1 MITKIEVFFNNK
13 FSVIILILVC
23 CFTIFVANN
32 IYQYETFLSKQDS
45 SNYILLAN
53 NLKNYFLVPHQ
64 DAMRIFP
71 SFCVFVLSLIGLEI
85 ELGFKLLTYI
95 IFTFIHIKL
104 FFILKSLDI
113 KNYLNLSIIAI
124 IIYSNHSVLYSI
136 FNYYQLLDLISYLL
150 ILYFIEF
157 VTQKNQKKLFFISL
171 LSIFTKEYLIVL
183 VLFIYFQNF
192 IETGKK
198 NSLINLLVLIFI
210 YFLNYKFAA
219 SQNYDLENKSSL
231 ISLIKTYV
239 FDLDVYFSSGFN
251 GLIKDKNFLLFFPFS
266 ILFFSK
272 KFYKFIFQYY
282 PVLIFSIIPIFF
294 SIFLYNNV
302 GNNFFR
308 VFYHGYFSVVL
319 FSLIFLSKVISED
332 EKSKVL
338 LFISPFFFI
347 IDFIFILLNINQHGF
362 FEFFQ
367 ITRYSYLS
375 GYYIFNLTI
384 FIIILFNFKKIFLNK

>member
-1 MITKIEVFFNNK
+1 M
-13 FSVIILILVC
+13 
-23 CFTIFVANN
+23 
-32 IYQYETFLSKQDS
+32 
-45 SNYILLAN
+45 
-53 NLKNYFLVPHQ
+53 
-64 DAMRIFP
+64 
-71 SFCVFVLSLIGLEI
+71 
-85 ELGFKLLTYI
+85 
-95 IFTFIHIKL
+95 
-104 FFILKSLDI
+104 
-113 KNYLNLSIIAI
+113 
-124 IIYSNHSVLYSI
+124 
-136 FNYYQLLDLISYLL
+136 LDLISYLL

-308 VFYHGYFSVVL
+308 VFYHGYSSIVL

-384 FIIILFNFKKIFLNK
+384 FIIILFNFKKFSKQMKTIFYF

>member
-1 MITKIEVFFNNK
+1 MKLQFF
-13 FSVIILILVC
+13 
-23 CFTIFVANN
+23 
-32 IYQYETFLSKQDS
+32 
-45 SNYILLAN
+45 
-53 NLKNYFLVPHQ
+53 VPHQ

-210 YFLNYKFAA
+210 YVLNYKFAA

>member
-1 MITKIEVFFNNK
+1 MIKKIEVFFNNK
-13 FSVIILILVC
+13 FSVIILIIVC

-32 IYQYETFLSKQDS
+32 VYQYEVFLSKQDA
-45 SNYILLAN
+45 SNYILLAK

-104 FFILKSLDI
+104 FFILKSLEI

-210 YFLNYKFAA
+210 FFLNYKFAA
-219 SQNYDLENKSSL
+219 SQNFDLENKSSL

-239 FDLDVYFSSGFN
+239 LDLDVYFSSGFN
-251 GLIKDKNFLLFFPFS
+251 GLIKDKNFFLFFPFL

-272 KFYKFIFQYY
+272 KFNKFVFQYY
-282 PVLIFSIIPIFF
+282 PVLIFSIIPIIF

-308 VFYHGYFSVVL
+308 VFYHGYFSIVL
-319 FSLIFLSKVISED
+319 FSLIFLSKVISKD
-332 EKSKVL
+332 EKSKGL

-367 ITRYSYLS
+367 ITRYGYLS
-375 GYYIFNLTI
+375 GYYIFNLII
-384 FIIILFNFKKIFLNK
+384 FIIVLINFKTIFLNK